1 MIKPQDINL
10 KELEDKRFPKV
21 HNIMVVEDKIKQF
34 LSDKLNRIEKKAFCR
49 YCGKSVNEESSE
61 GKNSPYLYSRL
72 YLSLYGISF
81 ICCLILGISSS
92 YSSFVYCLL
101 KIQYFFPRN
110 PIQPNICA
118 TFATP

>member
-49 YCGKSVNEESSE
+49 YCGKSVNEESSDCITN
-61 GKNSPYLYSRL
+61 KVLSDSKKWLDYKRNSPVVKL
-72 YLSLYGISF
+72 
-81 ICCLILGISSS
+81 
-92 YSSFVYCLL
+92 
-101 KIQYFFPRN
+101 
-110 PIQPNICA
+110 
-118 TFATP
+118 